1 MSQPDKVT
9 FRAVESVHPNSMLI
23 RDTDKL
29 EFVISFHDIVA
40 IFATASYIKMKHKR
54 RSKYYENE

>member
-29 EFVISFHDIVA
+29 EFVDKCIIERWHIYMSD
-40 IFATASYIKMKHKR
+40 KM
-54 RSKYYENE
+54 